1 MGAVVG
7 RSDGAAVGS
16 QVGAWLEARA
26 GSRVGSRVGSQ
37 VGSWVGDEVG
47 LRVGSWVGFPG
58 RILGRVA
65 GGIPRR
71 LSLGSRAG
79 HRKFVFAGDGERREI
94 LQRRQSMWQQR
105 GLVALGMIAVCFLA
119 ACLRKLSQHT
129 DTVQKDRIT
138 SFPPWGERSGTR
150 CLRWCP
156 CLRTNMDA

>member
-58 RILGRVA
+58 RILGGVA

-71 LSLGSRAG
+71 LSLGSRTG
-79 HRKFVFAGDGERREI
+79 DMKFVFEGDNKRDFSILIPNALSSFFSSAPAGRSTGGRASEGSHRI
-94 LQRRQSMWQQR
+94 L
-105 GLVALGMIAVCFLA
+105 CA
-119 ACLRKLSQHT
+119 AAGS
-129 DTVQKDRIT
+129 
-138 SFPPWGERSGTR
+138 
-150 CLRWCP
+150 
-156 CLRTNMDA
+156 